1 MFNFLK
7 RFMGKE
13 KKEHLIDFMP
23 PVRGVLK
30 KDFPLAKFTRF
41 GVGGPAEVFFEPADE
56 ADLVFFLSRVSG
68 VPVTVIGSGSNLLIR
83 DGGIPNIVIKLS
95 KSFSGVEVKGERI
108 IAKAATMNVEI
119 AKAALDAGL
128 SGMEFLAG
136 IPGNIGGSTRMNA
149 GAAGSDISTI
159 MESAKM
165 IDSSG
170 HIHQITK
177 DDLIF
182 NYRETTIPNGWIFL
196 EVTLK
201 GIPMEKG
208 IIAEKMNTLKIKRQE
223 SQPVNVKTAGS
234 TFKNPEGLF
243 AWKLIEKAGCR
254 GMRIGGAMVSEK
266 HCNFLVNT
274 GNATAND
281 IETLGEEIR
290 RRVLEHSDIDL
301 KWEIRRIGVKKPE
314 QSTFGGR

>member
-1 MFNFLK
+1 VFGFLK

-13 KKEHLIDFMP
+13 AKEHLIDFMP

-30 KDFPLAKFTRF
+30 KDFPLAKLTRF

-83 DGGIPNIVIKLS
+83 DGGIPNIVIKLG
-95 KSFSGVEVKGERI
+95 KSFSGVEVNGERV
-108 IAKAATMNVEI
+108 IAKAATMNAEI

-128 SGMEFLAG
+128 SGMEFLTG
-136 IPGNIGGSTRMNA
+136 IPGNIGGSVRMNA
-149 GAAGSDISTI
+149 GAAGADISTI
-159 MESAKM
+159 METAKM
-165 IDSSG
+165 IDASG

-196 EVTLK
+196 EVTLR
-201 GIPMEKG
+201 GIPMDKG

-223 SQPVNVKTAGS
+223 SQPVNAKTAGS

-254 GMRIGGAMVSEK
+254 GMKIGGAMVSEK
-266 HCNFLVNT
+266 HCNFLINT

-281 IETLGEEIR
+281 IEMLGEEVR
-290 RRVLEHSDIDL
+290 RRVLEHSDINL
-301 KWEIRRIGVKKPE
+301 QWEIRRIGVKKPE

>member
-1 MFNFLK
+1 MFDFLK

-13 KKEHLIDFMP
+13 TKEHLIDFMP
-23 PVRGVLK
+23 QVRGVLK
-30 KDFPLAKFTRF
+30 KNFPLAKLTRF

-56 ADLVFFLSRVSG
+56 ADLIFFLSRVSG
-68 VPVTVIGSGSNLLIR
+68 VPITVIGSGSNLLIR
-83 DGGIPNIVIKLS
+83 DGGIPNIVIKLG
-95 KSFSGVEVKGERI
+95 KSFSGVEVSGEHI

-136 IPGNIGGSTRMNA
+136 IPGNIGGSVRMNA
-149 GAAGSDISTI
+149 GAAGADISTV
-159 MESAKM
+159 MEMAKM
-165 IDSSG
+165 IDPSG
-170 HIHQITK
+170 HIHKITK

-182 NYRETTIPNGWIFL
+182 NYRETTIPSGWIFL

-223 SQPVNVKTAGS
+223 SQPVNAKTAGS

-254 GMRIGGAMVSEK
+254 GMKIGGAMVSEK
-266 HCNFLVNT
+266 HCNFLINT

-281 IETLGEEIR
+281 IEMLGEEVR
-290 RRVLEHSDIDL
+290 RRVLEHSDINL
-301 KWEIRRIGVKKPE
+301 QWEIRRIGVKKPE